1 MDRII
6 YTAMSGAKQSL
17 ERQSAVANNM
27 ANVST
32 SGFRA
37 ELSAARAVPV
47 NGAGYA
53 TRAIT
58 ADSTPGSDF
67 TPGSFSTTGRALD
80 VAINGEGWLAV
91 QANNGDTAYTR
102 NGGLQVDPTGMLMSQ
117 GHPVMGED
125 GPIILPLNAEVSIAG
140 DGTISAREAGTQV
153 QAEVGRLMLASNPDG
168 RMARREDG
176 LFGAWNAQ
184 GGPMAALPRD
194 EEVQVISGT
203 LEGSNVNPTEAMV
216 AMIDTA
222 RRFEMNMK
230 VLTTADENDQ
240 RANSLLSMN

>member
-6 YTAMSGAKQSL
+6 YTAMSGARQSL
-17 ERQSAVANNM
+17 ERQSVVANNM

-32 SGFRA
+32 NGFRA

-47 NGAGYA
+47 NGQGYA

-67 TPGSFSTTGRALD
+67 TAGSFTTTGRALD

-91 QANNGDTAYTR
+91 QADNGETAYTR
-102 NGGLQVDPTGMLMSQ
+102 NGALQVDATGMLLSQ
-117 GHPVMGED
+117 GRPVLGED
-125 GPIILPLNAEVSIAG
+125 GPIVLPLNAQVSIAG
-140 DGTISAREAGTQV
+140 DGTISAKEAGTQA

-168 RMARREDG
+168 RMGRRDDG
-176 LFGAWNAQ
+176 LFTPWSAQ
-184 GGPMAALPRD
+184 GAPLAALGRD
-194 EEVQVISGT
+194 EDVQVISGT

-222 RRFEMNMK
+222 RRFEMHMK
-230 VLTTADENDQ
+230 VLGTADENDQ
-240 RANSLLSMN
+240 RANSLLSLS